1 MPKKLINNYV
11 FYKFT
16 CLNDNIKNC
25 YIGSTANLKNRKIK
39 HKSACNN
46 ENDKAYNY
54 NVYKMIRENGG
65 WNNWSMV
72 VIEEIQDLTLTQAR
86 MKEEEHRIKLKAD
99 MNSCSAYL
107 SDEARIERDKEYR
120 KKNYEKNKEKE
131 IKQAKQYRNEHIEA
145 TRQREKKY
153 YEENRAKIRQKRKEY
168 EKIYRENNKEK
179 IAEAKKKCYINNKIN
194 SSI

>member
-65 WNNWSMV
+65 WNNWSMI

-120 KKNYEKNKEKE
+120 KKNYEKNKEKA

-145 TRQREKKY
+145 SRQREKKY

>member
-65 WNNWSMV
+65 WNNWSMI

-145 TRQREKKY
+145 SRQREKKY

>member
-65 WNNWSMV
+65 WNNWSMI

-107 SDEARIERDKEYR
+107 SEEARIERDKEYR

-145 TRQREKKY
+145 SRQREKKY